1 MQYRLKFLGCIYP
14 RKGREEM
21 DSEQLAMLI
30 RPELFIL
37 VPVLNMIGVYI
48 KKTGLIKNWAIPI
61 TLGAL
66 GIIVSI
72 LVLGFDKGFTPSV
85 ILDGILQGI
94 LSAGLAVYAH
104 QLTVQTRVER
114 LKK

>member
-1 MQYRLKFLGCIYP
+1 MNN
-14 RKGREEM
+14 
-21 DSEQLAMLI
+21 EQIVMLI

-37 VPVLNMIGVYI
+37 VPVLNMIGAYI
-48 KKTGLIKNWAIPI
+48 KKTKLINSWAIPI
-61 TLGAL
+61 VLGVL

-94 LSAGLAVYAH
+94 LSAGMAVYAH
-104 QLTVQTRVER
+104 QLTVQTTVER